1 MIHQLKIWPE
11 YFEAVA
17 SGKKNFEIR
26 YNDRDFAEGD
36 YLALNEYSGDAGYT
50 GRSCLVYV
58 DYILKDS
65 TLMRDGYVALGI
77 KPAAITRELAEYYEE
92 GIDPCYR
99 VPIIERGAD
108 DA

>member
-17 SGKKNFEIR
+17 SGQKNFEIR

-36 YLALNEYSGDAGYT
+36 YLALNEYSEDDGYT

-58 DYILKDS
+58 DYILEDS
-65 TLMRDGYVALGI
+65 TFMRGGYVALGI
-77 KPAAITRELAEYYEE
+77 KPAAITRGLAEYYEK
-92 GIDPCYR
+92 GIDPCIR

-108 DA
+108 NA